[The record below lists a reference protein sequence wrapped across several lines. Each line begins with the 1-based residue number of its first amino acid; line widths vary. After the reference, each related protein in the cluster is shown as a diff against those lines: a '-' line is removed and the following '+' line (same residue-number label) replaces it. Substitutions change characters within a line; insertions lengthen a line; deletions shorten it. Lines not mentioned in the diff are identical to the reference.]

1 MKIETTILKNTA
13 NIDDFSIEVCGSLL
27 PIFFVLAFVLVSFL
41 EILLFLLFY
50 KSELFPS
57 EFFSFVLL
65 YSMIYFEKCVVSNDT
80 VSLV

>member
-1 MKIETTILKNTA
+1 METTILKITT
-13 NIDDFSIEVCGSLL
+13 NIDAFSIEVCGSLL

-41 EILLFLLFY
+41 EILLLLLFS
-50 KSELFPS
+50 KLELLPS